1 MKNRKDS
8 WYEPTGQA
16 STAMYYNGCADLH
29 LIGIG
34 TAKCHPDDEEHK
46 SEITGTSIAEMR
58 AAIDICQKIKK
69 YEVKPGLAALKHL
82 YGTMKESK
90 KFNPESYEAK
100 RLMKEIKNYENEIN
114 DINAQI
120 KVIKQNLQDYIN
132 HIGRK

>member
-1 MKNRKDS
+1 MKNRKDF
-8 WYEPTGQA
+8 WYELTGEA
-16 STAMYYNGCADLH
+16 STRIYYNGCADLH

-34 TAKCHPDDEEHK
+34 IAKCHPDDKEHK

-58 AAIDICQKIKK
+58 AAIDICQQIKK

-114 DINAQI
+114 DINTQI